1 MTTVLVI
8 NAGFEPLHRVSLEH
22 AVKMLVRQVAVV
34 HEADEDETFGPFPR
48 PKVLRLVRYVKMAW
62 KYRRTG
68 RMGFSRE
75 GVKMRDGYRCAYCG
89 RPGNTIDHVHPQ
101 SRGGGT
107 TWENCVTA
115 CQPCNQRKADRTP
128 AEAGMKLRFDPYVPT
143 SLPRLADVM

>member
-8 NAGFEPLHRVSLEH
+8 NAGHEPLHRVSLEH
-22 AVKMLVRQVAVV
+22 AVKMLVRGVAVV
-34 HEADEDETFGPFPR
+34 HEAIEDQMFGPFPR
-48 PKVLRLVRYVKMAW
+48 PRVLRLVRYVKMAW

-75 GVKMRDGYRCAYCG
+75 GVKMRDGYRCVYCG
-89 RPGNTIDHVHPQ
+89 APGNTIDHVHPQ

-115 CQPCNQRKADRTP
+115 CTRCNQRKGDKTL
-128 AEAGMKLRFDPYVPT
+128 AELGWALPFKPGVP
-143 SLPRLADVM
+143 SVLPRLAEVV